1 MSSNSIFPII
11 SYRSFSNAIKSLFD
25 GEVIFDLNPKI
36 IFELGFL
43 SFRPSKKYLFQGRLL
58 MKLLTLSIID
68 FRYCCF
74 LSLLRWYCFF
84 LGSSVIRAS
93 DKMLVFADRATNL
106 YEMDSHYY
114 GKLGKCSITATCKKS
129 DEDIKKLT
137 EKQRSFR
144 GIKS

>member
-93 DKMLVFADRATNL
+93 DKMLVFADRTTNL

-114 GKLGKCSITATCKKS
+114 RKLGNCSITTTCKKS
-129 DEDIKKLT
+129 DEDIKKIDREAKKL
-137 EKQRSFR
+137 QRN
-144 GIKS
+144 